1 MDDQLRVTLQSL
13 LRITKGTPQQ
23 HRMEE
28 LEMSARTHLGLYE
41 RENNLIGAT
50 LYRNALKQ
58 ILEAES
64 AEALE
69 IIVAGM

>member
-1 MDDQLRVTLQSL
+1 MDDQLREILQSL
-13 LRITKGTPQQ
+13 LRITKGTPPQ

-41 RENNLIGAT
+41 QENNHLGAT
-50 LYRNALKQ
+50 IYRDALKQ

-69 IIVAGM
+69 IIVARM